1 LRQRSRIPEVL
12 FLLLV
17 ALCPS
22 CAPTQPASDPALLTL
37 GDQVVR
43 LSEFERHVAKIEEQ
57 GETPL
62 EADVRK
68 ALLQP
73 FLEER
78 VLVLEARRQGLVG
91 PEADEAEEEAAVRRL
106 LASSVLRKVAVT
118 EEAVEAYYST
128 HGDEFQV
135 PESVTVRQILV
146 ATLNEARD
154 VRRRLQ
160 KDPRSFDALARTLS
174 QSPEGDQGGL
184 MGTFSRGQLPK
195 ELDAAAF
202 ALRPGAISGVVETP
216 LGYHVLR
223 VDSRQDARQEP
234 LEECRD
240 QIRSGLLQAESDRRV
255 REFVRD
261 LMAQAQVNHEVLE
274 GRPRSNP

>member
-1 LRQRSRIPEVL
+1 VREPSRL
-12 FLLLV
+12 HYALLLLLV
-17 ALCPS
+17 AICPS
-22 CAPTQPASDPALLTL
+22 CAPTEPAGDPVLLTL

-57 GETPL
+57 GEAPL
-62 EADVRK
+62 DADVRR

-78 VLVLEARRQGLVG
+78 VLVLEARRQGLLG
-91 PEADEAEEEAAVRRL
+91 PEADETEEDAGVRRL
-106 LASSVLRKVAVT
+106 LASSVLRRVAVP
-118 EEAVEAYYST
+118 EEAVDAYYST

-135 PESVTVRQILV
+135 PETVTVRQILV
-146 ATLNEARD
+146 PTRNEARD

-160 KDPRSFDALARTLS
+160 KAPRSFDALARSLS
-174 QSPEGDQGGL
+174 QSPEADQGGL

-195 ELDAAAF
+195 ELEAAAF
-202 ALRPGAISGVVETP
+202 GLRPGAISGVVETP

-223 VDSRQDARQEP
+223 VDSRQDPRQVP

-240 QIRSGLLQAESDRRV
+240 QIRSGLLQVESDRRV

-261 LMAQAQVNHEVLE
+261 IMAEAQVNHEVLE
-274 GRPRSNP
+274 DRPGSNS